1 MGDDCLPALGYKPNM
16 EPGEVIKERRL
27 ARGFSQEAL
36 AAAAGTTQS
45 TIDRIEK
52 GQWKRMPSAMPKVVQ
67 VLGLRLRDV
76 DPTLVEPLASV
87 TRPVLPG
94 VDFPIYA
101 SAEGGPGEII
111 RSSDP
116 VDWVPRPTPLAQVR
130 DAYGLLV
137 TGDSMWPEY
146 QAGETALVDPHLPL
160 IGDAVYIFYTERPD
174 GEARA
179 TIKKLRRHTPDLWH
193 VSQWNPPAGMKAD
206 FTLSRKEWGI
216 CHRVLGKYSRR

>member
-1 MGDDCLPALGYKPNM
+1 M
-16 EPGEVIKERRL
+16 EPGEVIKERRI

-36 AAAAGTTQS
+36 AAAVGTTQS

-52 GQWKRMPSAMPKVVQ
+52 GQWKRMPSALPKIAQ
-67 VLGLRLRDV
+67 LLNLRLKEI
-76 DPTLVEPLASV
+76 DPSLIDPPASH
-87 TRPVLPG
+87 TRPILPG
-94 VDFPIYA
+94 LDFPIYA

-111 RSSDP
+111 RSIDP
-116 VDWVPRPTPLAQVR
+116 VDWVPRPAPLAQVR

-160 IGDAVYIFYTERPD
+160 IGDAVYIFYTELH

-179 TIKKLRRHTPDLWH
+179 TIKKLRKYTPELWH
-193 VSQWNPPAGMKAD
+193 VTQWNPPAGGKAD
-206 FTLSRKEWGI
+206 FTLSRREWSI
-216 CHRVLGKYSRR
+216 AHRVRGKYSRS

>member
-1 MGDDCLPALGYKPNM
+1 MGVQSYPLRGITVPM
-16 EPGEVIKERRL
+16 TPGDQIKQRRI

-36 AAAAGTTQS
+36 ADAAGTTQS

-52 GQWKRMPSAMPKVVQ
+52 GQYKRMPSKLPQIAQ
-67 VLGLRLRDV
+67 LLGLRLRDLDFDAADAV
-76 DPTLVEPLASV
+76 VEQRPL
-87 TRPVLPG
+87 LPG
-94 VDFPIYA
+94 HDFPIYA

-111 RSSDP
+111 RSTEP
-116 VDWVPRPTPLAQVR
+116 VDWAPRPYPLERVR
-130 DAYGLLV
+130 DAYGLLI

-179 TIKKLRRHTPDLWH
+179 TIKKLRKHTPELWH
-193 VSQWNPPAGMKAD
+193 VSQWNPPAGGKTD